1 MSKINRLESRARCHR
16 AWNRWIVAGAAAGW
30 LVASGAQAAEPTAE
44 PPAGENPNANLD
56 LARSVAVT
64 GREAFN
70 AGDYETALALFRRAF
85 TLYPAPTVV
94 LYEARTLE
102 KMGLLLEAAE
112 AYVRTTQTQVPSDA
126 PGQFAEAI
134 AAARQEE
141 RALRARIPTLTL
153 RVDGVSAND
162 PNLEVSINGRAIGA
176 AQLGQAQRLNPG
188 TYRIKG
194 SIGGDRADIA
204 EVVLSEG
211 QKASVALNLAA
222 PSLSPPPPTVIHP
235 APTTVND
242 DRPTSPGDSLRLAAY
257 ISGGVGLV
265 GLGGGIV
272 TGMMAVKKHSQ
283 AEAKCPDSKCD
294 SNDTGPSL
302 VKDFHTMRTVS
313 TVFYGVG
320 AAGLAAGVVFW
331 LVAPSASGAVQAQG
345 IQPWIDA
352 RTLGVQGSF

>member
-1 MSKINRLESRARCHR
+1 MSKTNRLESRARCYR
-16 AWNRWIVAGAAAGW
+16 ALNRWIVAGVAGW
-30 LVASGAQAAEPTAE
+30 LVASSAQAAEPAAE
-44 PPAGENPNANLD
+44 LPAGENSNASLD

-70 AGDYETALALFRRAF
+70 AGDYETALALFRRAY

-112 AYVRTTQTQVPSDA
+112 AYVRTTQTPVLSDA

-222 PSLSPPPPTVIHP
+222 PSLSPPAPTVIHP
-235 APTTVND
+235 APTGVND
-242 DRPTSPGDSLRLAAY
+242 ERPASPGNSLRLAAY
-257 ISGGVGLV
+257 VSGGVGLV

-272 TGMMAVKKHSQ
+272 TGLMAVKKHSD
-283 AEAKCPDSKCD
+283 AEHWCPENKCNEDDP
-294 SNDTGPSL
+294 GPGL
-302 VKDFHTMRTVS
+302 VKDFHSMRLVS
-313 TVFYGVG
+313 TIFYGVG

-331 LVAPSASGAVQAQG
+331 LVAPSAADASQAQAL
-345 IQPWIDA
+345 QPWIDA
-352 RTLGVQGSF
+352 RTLGVQGAF

>member
-1 MSKINRLESRARCHR
+1 MSKTNRLENGARCCG
-16 AWNRWIVAGAAAGW
+16 ALSRWVSVGAAAAW
-30 LVASGAQAAEPTAE
+30 LLAGSAQAAEPAAE
-44 PPAGENPNANLD
+44 PAGENANLD

-102 KMGLLLEAAE
+102 KMGLLLEAAD
-112 AYVRTTQTQVPSDA
+112 AYLRTTQTQVPSDA

-141 RALRARIPTLTL
+141 RALRTRIPTLTL

-176 AQLGQAQRLNPG
+176 AQLDQAQRLNPG

-194 SIGGDRADIA
+194 SIGGDRSDIA

-222 PSLSPPPPTVIHP
+222 PSLSPPAPTVIHP
-235 APTTVND
+235 APTAVD
-242 DRPTSPGDSLRLAAY
+242 GERPASPGDTLRLAAY

-272 TGMMAVKKHSQ
+272 TGLIAVKKHSQ
-283 AEAKCPDSKCD
+283 AESECQDNNCDPD
-294 SNDTGPSL
+294 GPGPGM
-302 VKDFHTMRTVS
+302 VKDFQSMRTVS

-331 LVAPSASGAVQAQG
+331 LVAPSASDASQAGA
-345 IQPWIDA
+345 IRPWFDA
-352 RTLGVQGSF
+352 HTVGVQGAF

>member
-1 MSKINRLESRARCHR
+1 MSKTNRLEIQGRSHGAL
-16 AWNRWIVAGAAAGW
+16 NRWVFAGAAAAW
-30 LVASGAQAAEPTAE
+30 LVASSAQAAEPAAE
-44 PPAGENPNANLD
+44 PSTGENSNANLD

-102 KMGLLLEAAE
+102 KMGLLLEAAD
-112 AYVRTTQTQVPSDA
+112 AYVRTTQTPMPSDA

-141 RALRARIPTLTL
+141 RALRTRIPTLTL
-153 RVDGVSAND
+153 QVAGVSAND

-194 SIGGDRADIA
+194 SIGGERSDIA
-204 EVVLSEG
+204 EVVLAEG

-222 PSLSPPPPTVIHP
+222 PSLSPPAPIVIHP
-235 APTTVND
+235 ASVTMTD
-242 DRPTSPGDSLRLAAY
+242 ERPASPGDNLRLAAY
-257 ISGGVGLV
+257 VSGGVGLV

-272 TGMMAVKKHSQ
+272 TGMMAVKKHREAESQ
-283 AEAKCPDSKCD
+283 CQDNNCDPD
-294 SNDTGPSL
+294 GPGPGL
-302 VKDFHTMRTVS
+302 VKDFESMRTVS

-320 AAGLAAGVVFW
+320 AAGLAAGIVFW
-331 LVAPSASGAVQAQG
+331 LVAPSASDASQARA
-345 IQPWIDA
+345 IQPWLGA
-352 RTLGVQGSF
+352 RTLGIQGAF

>member
-1 MSKINRLESRARCHR
+1 MSKTNRLESRPRCYR
-16 AWNRWIVAGAAAGW
+16 TLSRWIVAGAAGW
-30 LVASGAQAAEPTAE
+30 LVASGAQAAEPGAE
-44 PPAGENPNANLD
+44 PSSGESSNASLD

-70 AGDYETALALFRRAF
+70 AGDYETALALFRRAY

-112 AYVRTTQTQVPSDA
+112 AYVRTTQTPVPADA

-222 PSLSPPPPTVIHP
+222 PSLSPPAPTVIHP
-235 APTTVND
+235 ATTTGND
-242 DRPTSPGDSLRLAAY
+242 ERPASPGNSLRLAAY

-265 GLGGGIV
+265 GVGGGIV
-272 TGMMAVKKHSQ
+272 TGLMAVKKHSE
-283 AEAKCPDSKCD
+283 AEAQCPDKTCEPQ
-294 SNDTGPSL
+294 GPGPGL
-302 VKDFHTMRTVS
+302 VKDFHAMRTVS

-331 LVAPSASGAVQAQG
+331 LVAPSASDASQAHA
-345 IQPWIDA
+345 IRPWSDA
-352 RTLGVQGSF
+352 RTIGVQGAF

>member
-1 MSKINRLESRARCHR
+1 MSKTNRRESWARCHR
-16 AWNRWIVAGAAAGW
+16 ALSRGLVAGATAGW
-30 LVASGAQAAEPTAE
+30 LLASSAHAEPATEA
-44 PPAGENPNANLD
+44 PAGENRNANLD
-56 LARSVAVT
+56 VARSVAVA

-70 AGDYETALALFRRAF
+70 AGDYETALGQFRRAY

-112 AYVRTTQTQVPSDA
+112 AYVRTTQTPVPSDA

-194 SIGGDRADIA
+194 SIGGDRSDIA
-204 EVVLSEG
+204 ELVLSEG
-211 QKASVALNLAA
+211 QKASVAL
-222 PSLSPPPPTVIHP
+222 SPPAPTVIHP
-235 APTTVND
+235 APTTIND
-242 DRPTSPGDSLRLAAY
+242 ERPASPGDSLRLAAY
-257 ISGGVGLV
+257 VSGGVGLV
-265 GLGGGIV
+265 GVGGGIV
-272 TGMMAVKKHSQ
+272 TGLMAVKKHG
-283 AEAKCPDSKCD
+283 EAVSECQDNTCD
-294 SNDTGPSL
+294 PGL
-302 VKDFHTMRTVS
+302 IKDFHSMRTVS

-320 AAGLAAGVVFW
+320 AAGLAAGIVFW
-331 LVAPSASGAVQAQG
+331 LVAPSASDASQARA
-345 IQPWIDA
+345 IQPWTDA
-352 RTLGVQGSF
+352 RTLGVQGAF

>member
-1 MSKINRLESRARCHR
+1 MSKTNRLEFRAGCYR
-16 AWNRWIVAGAAAGW
+16 AWNRCIVAGAAAGW
-30 LVASGAQAAEPTAE
+30 LVASGAGAAEPAGDA
-44 PPAGENPNANLD
+44 PAGENSNANLD

-112 AYVRTTQTQVPSDA
+112 AYVRTTQTPMPSDA

-194 SIGGDRADIA
+194 SLGGDRADVA
-204 EVVLSEG
+204 EVVLAEG
-211 QKASVALNLAA
+211 QKASVALNLSA
-222 PSLSPPPPTVIHP
+222 PSLSPPAPTVSHP
-235 APTTVND
+235 ATGSVND
-242 DRPTSPGDSLRLAAY
+242 ERPASPGNSLRLAAY

-272 TGMMAVKKHSQ
+272 TGLMGVKKHSD
-283 AEAKCPDSKCD
+283 AEAKCQESQCD
-294 SNDTGPSL
+294 ADGVAL
-302 VKDFHTMRTVS
+302 VKEFHTMRTIS

-331 LVAPSASGAVQAQG
+331 LVAPSDAETSHAQG
-345 IQPWIDA
+345 IQPWADA
-352 RTLGVQGSF
+352 RTVGVQGAF